1 MFPLSSAERLLDYIL
16 GSAGDPEET
25 VSLESLTDQL
35 AKDLDKDIRTN
46 CKAMVKE
53 RMVQILQQLTSEGTG
68 TICSRCGGS
77 PSPTSSRGN
86 EEKVEVWTESVPS
99 LGSNGRLTKGRS
111 SSVRAVERENKP
123 THSPTRSRVCIR
135 LC

>member
-16 GSAGDPEET
+16 GSAGEPEET

-68 TICSRCGGS
+68 TTCSRCGGS
-77 PSPTSSRGN
+77 PSPTSSRAN
-86 EEKVEVWTESVPS
+86 EGKVKTWAESVSS
-99 LGSNGRLTKGRS
+99 LESNDRSTNGSLSGVT
-111 SSVRAVERENKP
+111 AVEREP
-123 THSPTRSRVCIR
+123 AHSPTRSRVCDR